1 MKKKIL
7 TIVIVVLLVA
17 SVMGAI
23 GIYFIYNNQYIKF
36 QDETIQKV
44 ILETLNE
51 KENKIL
57 KGKEKE
63 IEIVYVNELLSD
75 ISTLEDLEMFP
86 KLSEVSFMW
95 EANYETEEERINFEE
110 RWKVTKEEYERYQ
123 EMLRETLP
131 ELKELKKLQMGSY
144 NIFYDLNAFRDC
156 SQIEELR
163 IRKNQITNIDG
174 LKEMKKLKILD

>member
-1 MKKKIL
+1 M
-7 TIVIVVLLVA
+7 IVVLLVA

-95 EANYETEEERINFEE
+95 EANYRNRGRTHKF
-110 RWKVTKEEYERYQ
+110 
-123 EMLRETLP
+123 
-131 ELKELKKLQMGSY
+131 
-144 NIFYDLNAFRDC
+144 
-156 SQIEELR
+156 
-163 IRKNQITNIDG
+163 
-174 LKEMKKLKILD
+174 